1 MALQGTLDTFALP
14 DVLRLLASTNKSG
27 RLAVEGDH
35 GSGEVWLEGG
45 AVVGA
50 WAPGAGAGAGS
61 AAVMFELLR
70 NESGSF
76 SFEPGAMSPA
86 PAAAVAVEG
95 LLAQAE
101 VELEEWR
108 AIEAVVPSLGSWVTM
123 ASELA
128 VADVT
133 VDADQWRVLA
143 CIGGGA
149 TVAAIGDA
157 LDLGEVAACRGVKEL
172 VELGLVDLGPVP
184 AGTAAGWPG
193 PRAPEDDGPSPGAVL
208 EDDADA
214 DAYEPRYYERR
225 VDDGYDDGDE
235 YDDDPALS
243 TAPDTGPAGTDD
255 DDDADDY
262 EADDVARQLA
272 SLSPEAARA
281 VAAAAAATTDVERE
295 AALAEVTDD
304 HGGRLNRGLLLRF
317 LSSAR

>member
-50 WAPGAGAGAGS
+50 WAPGAGAD
-61 AAVMFELLR
+61 AAPTAVVFELLR
-70 NESGSF
+70 NKSGSF
-76 SFEPGAMSPA
+76 SFEPGATSPA
-86 PAAAVAVEG
+86 PTAALAVEG
-95 LLAQAE
+95 VLAQAE
-101 VELEEWR
+101 ADLEEWR

-123 ASELA
+123 TAELA
-128 VADVT
+128 GADVT

-172 VELGLVDLGPVP
+172 VELSLVDLGPVP
-184 AGTAAGWPG
+184 KGAGAGWPG
-193 PRAPEDDGPSPGAVL
+193 PGAPDEDDPRPAVVL
-208 EDDADA
+208 DDDA

-235 YDDDPALS
+235 YNDGPALS
-243 TAPDTGPAGTDD
+243 TEPSAGPAGTFDD
-255 DDDADDY
+255 EDDDY

-281 VAAAAAATTDVERE
+281 VAAAAAATTEDERE